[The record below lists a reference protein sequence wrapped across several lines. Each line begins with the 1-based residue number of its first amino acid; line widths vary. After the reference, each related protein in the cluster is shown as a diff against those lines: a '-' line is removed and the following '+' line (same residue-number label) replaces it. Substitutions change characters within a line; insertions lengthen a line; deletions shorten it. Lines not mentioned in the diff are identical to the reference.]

1 MARHWKSANRL
12 HPVRLPLSW
21 LRDFVDLRISAEDL
35 AERLGTS
42 GFEIESIIRPGAANE
57 AGNHENFVIGRVE
70 HFEKHPN
77 ADRLRLCRVDTGG
90 AELRQIVCGASNF
103 AIGDTVVVATP
114 GALLPGA
121 EAPLK
126 QAKLRGEVSDGMM
139 LSERELGLSEDHDG
153 IIVLPDGYVV
163 GSLLAEHV
171 ELDEAVLDITVESNR
186 GDCLSV
192 YGMAREVAVLYGL
205 ELKPFPGVE
214 PTTSAGLTS
223 DLVTVAIEAP
233 ERCSRFIARGFV
245 DVEIKP
251 SPFRIRQRLAAAGI
265 RPISN
270 VVDVTNYVMHELG
283 NPLHVYDADCIPG
296 KTLTARLATKGEQ
309 ITTLDDKQ
317 RELTSDMLVI
327 ADAAGPSGIA
337 GVMGG
342 AASEITNTT
351 TKVVLEAACFERGGI
366 QRTSKALGLRT
377 DGSNRWEKGVSPHL
391 APLASIR
398 ASQLLVEWSGATM
411 LGDPQDVVAQMPAE
425 QTIQLRSSR
434 PAEILGM
441 EVEAG
446 ETERILAGLGY
457 TPTKTDA
464 GWDCTVPFWRWL
476 DTTREIDLVEEIGRV
491 HGLGNVPL
499 DLPRIAPG
507 QGGLNAAQVL
517 RRRCEDHLAGLGL
530 REVVTNSLVDPE
542 LQAAYGIADA
552 DTVVLRNP
560 LSADL
565 SELRRSLVSSLLE
578 VVRHNRSVGER
589 DLQLFEVGRT
599 YRTGNEQGL
608 AFEDTHLAI
617 ALAGALGGTAWSG
630 DGAPSDF
637 GSIVAVV
644 ESLLARLGVEHTRVA
659 TADNSLLHPGRAAS
673 IVVNGTEIGTLGEL
687 HPGLAASLEF
697 DGPIALA
704 EIDLAKLEVCLPGVS
719 TFAGLSTFPPVRQD
733 IAVIIGTDVEAAALI
748 ATARTAGGDL
758 LSEIE
763 VFDVFADAERLGA
776 DKVSIALRLAFQA
789 EDRTLTED
797 EASAVRESIVA
808 ALVASH
814 GAELRG

>member
-1 MARHWKSANRL
+1 ML
-12 HPVRLPLSW
+12 LPLSW
-21 LRDFVDLRISAEDL
+21 LYDFVSFSGSPEGL
-35 AERLGTS
+35 ADRLGTS
-42 GFEIESIIRPGAANE
+42 GFEIEAIIRPGAPNE

-90 AELRQIVCGASNF
+90 AESRQIVCGASNF

-139 LSERELGLSEDHDG
+139 LSERELGLSEEHDG
-153 IIVLPDGYVV
+153 IIVLPDGYAV

-192 YGMAREVAVLYGL
+192 YGIAREVAVLFGL
-205 ELKPFPGVE
+205 ELKPFPGIE
-214 PTTSAGLTS
+214 PAASAGSTS

-233 ERCSRFIARGFV
+233 ERCSRFTARGFV
-245 DVEIKP
+245 DVEIRP

-317 RELTSDMLVI
+317 RELTTDMLVI

-342 AASEITNTT
+342 AASEITDTT

-398 ASQLLVEWSGATM
+398 AAQLLVEWSGATM
-411 LGDPQDVVAQMPAE
+411 LGAPQDVIAHLPAE
-425 QTIQLRSSR
+425 QTIELRASR

-441 EVEAG
+441 VVKEG
-446 ETERILAGLGY
+446 ETERILEGLGY
-457 TPTKTDA
+457 APTKTDS

-507 QGGLNAAQVL
+507 QGGLNAAQSL

-542 LQAAYGIADA
+542 LRTAYGITNK

-565 SELRRSLVSSLLE
+565 SELRRSLVPSLLE

-599 YRTGNEQGL
+599 YRTGNEHGL

-630 DGAPSDF
+630 DGAPCDF

-644 ESLLARLGVEHTRVA
+644 ESLLARHGVEHTRVA
-659 TADNSLLHPGRAAS
+659 TTENSLLHPGRAAS
-673 IVVNGTEIGTLGEL
+673 IVVNDTQIGTLGEL
-687 HPGLAASLEF
+687 HPGLAARLEF

-704 EIDLAKLEVCLPGVS
+704 EIDFAKLEACLPGVS
-719 TFAGLSTFPPVRQD
+719 AFAGLSTFPPVRQD
-733 IAVIIGTDVEAAALI
+733 IAVIVGTDVEAAMLI
-748 ATARTAGGDL
+748 ATARNAGGGL

-808 ALVASH
+808 ALAASH

>member
-1 MARHWKSANRL
+1 
-12 HPVRLPLSW
+12 LP
-21 LRDFVDLRISAEDL
+21 E
-35 AERLGTS
+35 
-42 GFEIESIIRPGAANE
+42 
-57 AGNHENFVIGRVE
+57 
-70 HFEKHPN
+70 
-77 ADRLRLCRVDTGG
+77 
-90 AELRQIVCGASNF
+90 
-103 AIGDTVVVATP
+103 
-114 GALLPGA
+114 
-121 EAPLK
+121 
-126 QAKLRGEVSDGMM
+126 
-139 LSERELGLSEDHDG
+139 
-153 IIVLPDGYVV
+153 GYAV

-192 YGMAREVAVLYGL
+192 YGMAREVAVLFGL

-214 PTTSAGLTS
+214 PAASAGSTS

-233 ERCSRFIARGFV
+233 ERCSRFTSRGFV

-317 RELTSDMLVI
+317 RELTTDMLVI

-342 AASEITNTT
+342 AASEITDTT

-398 ASQLLVEWSGATM
+398 AAQLLVEWSGATM
-411 LGDPQDVVAQMPAE
+411 LGDPQDVVAQLPAE
-425 QTIQLRSSR
+425 QTIQLRASR

-441 EVEAG
+441 AVEAG
-446 ETERILAGLGY
+446 ETERILAGLGCA
-457 TPTKTDA
+457 PTKTDS

-507 QGGLNAAQVL
+507 QGGLNAAQAL

-530 REVVTNSLVDPE
+530 REVVTNSLIDPE
-542 LQAAYGIADA
+542 LRVAYGIADA

-565 SELRRSLVSSLLE
+565 SELRRSLVPSLLE

-599 YRTGNEQGL
+599 YRTGNENGL

-630 DGAPSDF
+630 DGAPCDF

-644 ESLLARLGVEHTRVA
+644 ESLLARLGVEHVRVA
-659 TADNSLLHPGRAAS
+659 TAENSHLHPGRAAS
-673 IVVNGTEIGTLGEL
+673 IVVNGTQIGTLGEL

-697 DGPIALA
+697 DGPVALA
-704 EIDLAKLEVCLPGVS
+704 EIDLAKLEACLPGVT

-733 IAVIIGTDVEAAALI
+733 IAVIVDTHVEAATLI
-748 ATARTAGGDL
+748 ATARAAGGDL

-789 EDRTLTED
+789 EDRTLTEE
-797 EASAVRESIVA
+797 EASAVREAIVA
-808 ALVASH
+808 ALAASH

>member
-1 MARHWKSANRL
+1 M
-12 HPVRLPLSW
+12 RLPLSW
-21 LRDFVDLRISAEDL
+21 LRDFVDLRVSAEEL
-35 AERLGTS
+35 AVRLGTS
-42 GFEIESIIRPGAANE
+42 GFEVEGIIRPGAPNE
-57 AGNHENFVIGRVE
+57 SGNHENFVIGRVE

-139 LSERELGLSEDHDG
+139 LSERELGLSEEHDG
-153 IIVLPDGYVV
+153 IILLPEGYAV

-192 YGMAREVAVLYGL
+192 YGMAREVAVLFGL
-205 ELKPFPGVE
+205 ELKPFPGIE
-214 PTTSAGLTS
+214 PAASAGSTS

-233 ERCSRFIARGFV
+233 ERCSRFTARGFV
-245 DVEIKP
+245 DVVIKP

-296 KTLTARLATKGEQ
+296 KKLTARLATKGEQ

-317 RELTSDMLVI
+317 RELTVDMLVI

-342 AASEITNTT
+342 AASEITDTT

-398 ASQLLVEWSGATM
+398 AAQLLVEWSGATM
-411 LGDPQDVVAQMPAE
+411 LGDPQDVVAQLPAE
-425 QTIQLRSSR
+425 QMIQLRASR

-441 EVEAG
+441 VVESG
-446 ETERILAGLGY
+446 ETERILEGLGY
-457 TPTKTDA
+457 APTKTDA
-464 GWDCTVPFWRWL
+464 GWECTVPFWRWL

-507 QGGLNAAQVL
+507 QGGLNAAQAM

-542 LQAAYGIADA
+542 VRTAYGIAVA

-565 SELRRSLVSSLLE
+565 SELRRSLVPSLLE

-599 YRTGNEQGL
+599 YRTGNEHGL

-630 DGAPSDF
+630 DGAPCDF

-644 ESLLARLGVEHTRVA
+644 ESLLARLGVEHTRVV
-659 TADNSLLHPGRAAS
+659 TAENSLLHPGRAAS
-673 IVVNGTEIGTLGEL
+673 IVVDGSQIGTLGEL

-704 EIDLAKLEVCLPGVS
+704 EIDLAKLEACLPGVS

-733 IAVIIGTDVEAAALI
+733 IAVIVGTDVEAAALI
-748 ATARTAGGDL
+748 ATARTSGGDL

-763 VFDVFADAERLGA
+763 VFDVFADPDRLGA

-808 ALVASH
+808 ALTANH

>member
-1 MARHWKSANRL
+1 
-12 HPVRLPLSW
+12 VRLPLSW
-21 LRDFVDLRISAEDL
+21 LRDFVDLRVSAEEL
-35 AERLGTS
+35 ADRLGTS
-42 GFEIESIIRPGAANE
+42 GFEIEAIIRPGAPNE

-103 AIGDTVVVATP
+103 ANGDTVVVATP

-139 LSERELGLSEDHDG
+139 LSERELGLSEEHDG
-153 IIVLPDGYVV
+153 IIVLPEGYAV
-163 GSLLAEHV
+163 GSLLADHV

-192 YGMAREVAVLYGL
+192 YGMAREVAVLFGL
-205 ELKPFPGVE
+205 ELKPFPGIE
-214 PTTSAGLTS
+214 PAASGGSTS

-233 ERCSRFIARGFV
+233 ECCSRFTARGFV

-317 RELTSDMLVI
+317 RELTADMLVI

-342 AASEITNTT
+342 AASEITATT

-366 QRTSKALGLRT
+366 QRTSKALGSRT

-391 APLASIR
+391 APLVSIR
-398 ASQLLVEWSGATM
+398 AAQLLVEWSGATM
-411 LGDPQDVVAQMPAE
+411 LGAPQDVVAQLPAD
-425 QTIQLRSSR
+425 QTIQLRASR

-441 EVEAG
+441 AVEAG

-457 TPTKTDA
+457 APTKTDA
-464 GWDCTVPFWRWL
+464 GWDCAVPFWRWL

-507 QGGLNAAQVL
+507 QGGLNAAQAL

-542 LQAAYGIADA
+542 LRAAYGIADA
-552 DTVVLRNP
+552 GTVALRNP

-565 SELRRSLVSSLLE
+565 SELRRSLVPSLLE

-599 YRTGNEQGL
+599 YRTGNEHGL

-617 ALAGALGGTAWSG
+617 ALAGALGSTAWSG
-630 DGAPSDF
+630 DGVPCDF

-659 TADNSLLHPGRAAS
+659 TAENSLLHPGRAAS
-673 IVVNGTEIGTLGEL
+673 IVVNDTAIGTLGEL
-687 HPGLAASLEF
+687 HPRLAASLEF

-704 EIDLAKLEVCLPGVS
+704 EIDLAKLEACLPGVS
-719 TFAGLSTFPPVRQD
+719 MFSGLSTFPPVRQD
-733 IAVIIGTDVEAAALI
+733 IAVIVGTDVEAAALI

-789 EDRTLTED
+789 EDRTLTEE
-797 EASAVRESIVA
+797 EASVVRELIVA
-808 ALVASH
+808 ALVAGH

>member
-1 MARHWKSANRL
+1 
-12 HPVRLPLSW
+12 VRVPLSW
-21 LRDFVDLRISAEDL
+21 LRDFVDLRVSAEEL
-35 AERLGTS
+35 ADRLGTS
-42 GFEIESIIRPGAANE
+42 GFEIEAIIRPGAPSE

-139 LSERELGLSEDHDG
+139 LSERELGLSEEHDG
-153 IIVLPDGYVV
+153 IIVLPEGYAV

-171 ELDEAVLDITVESNR
+171 ALDEAVLDITVESNR

-192 YGMAREVAVLYGL
+192 YGMAREVAVLFGL
-205 ELKPFPGVE
+205 ELKPFPGIE
-214 PTTSAGLTS
+214 PAASSGSTS
-223 DLVTVAIEAP
+223 DLVTVEIEAP
-233 ERCSRFIARGFV
+233 ERCSRFTARGFV

-317 RELTSDMLVI
+317 RELTVDMLVI
-327 ADAAGPSGIA
+327 ANAAGPSGIA

-342 AASEITNTT
+342 AASEITDTT

-398 ASQLLVEWSGATM
+398 AAQLLVEWSGATM
-411 LGDPQDVVAQMPAE
+411 LGDPQDVVAQLPTE
-425 QTIQLRSSR
+425 QKIQLRASR

-441 EVEAG
+441 VVEVG

-457 TPTKTDA
+457 EPTKTDS

-491 HGLGNVPL
+491 HGLGKVPL

-507 QGGLNAAQVL
+507 QGGLNAAQAL
-517 RRRCEDHLAGLGL
+517 RHRCEDHLAGFGL

-542 LQAAYGIADA
+542 LRAAYGIADA

-565 SELRRSLVSSLLE
+565 SELRRSLVPSLLE
-578 VVRHNRSVGER
+578 VVRHNSSVGER

-599 YRTGNEQGL
+599 YRTGNEHGL

-630 DGAPSDF
+630 DGAPCDF

-673 IVVNGTEIGTLGEL
+673 IIVDGTQIGTLGEL
-687 HPGLAASLEF
+687 HPGLAAGLEF

-704 EIDLAKLEVCLPGVS
+704 EIDLAKLEACLPGVS
-719 TFAGLSTFPPVRQD
+719 IFAGLSTFPPVRQD
-733 IAVIIGTDVEAAALI
+733 IAVIVGTDVEAAALI

-763 VFDVFADAERLGA
+763 VFDVFADADRLGA

-808 ALVASH
+808 ALAASH